1 MNYFTPNSSE
11 SPLEN
16 IIVLI
21 LIFILVIVVI
31 HTYMKIVPEAKT
43 AAFTQ
48 EVHELNAAII
58 AYRIEYG
65 KFPGNLA
72 VLAKSHFLVK
82 RIVNGRTIYVKK
94 GFIKNIKLNKKGY
107 PLTPFGTL
115 FLYDKKEGRVLVTGK
130 KTYSK

>member
-1 MNYFTPNSSE
+1 MKYFTLNSSE
-11 SPLEN
+11 SPFEN
-16 IIVLI
+16 AIVLI
-21 LIFILVIVVI
+21 LVFILVIVAI
-31 HTYMKIVPEAKT
+31 HTYMKIIPEAKM

-65 KFPGNLA
+65 KFPRNLA

-82 RIVNGRTIYVKK
+82 RIVNGRIISVKK
-94 GFIKNIKLNKKGY
+94 RFIKNIKLNKEGY

-115 FLYDKKEGRVLVTGK
+115 FLYDKKEGRVLVAGK
-130 KTYSK
+130 KT